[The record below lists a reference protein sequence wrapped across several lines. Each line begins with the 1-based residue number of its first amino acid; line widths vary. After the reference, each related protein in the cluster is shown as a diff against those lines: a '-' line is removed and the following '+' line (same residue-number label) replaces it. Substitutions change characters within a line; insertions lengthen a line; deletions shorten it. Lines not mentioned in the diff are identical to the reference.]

1 MHRLYRYGWIISGI
15 LIGLKYGAIGVAL
28 GYSIATFL
36 MMLPLA
42 YFSVKGTFLGLDD
55 YWKPIARPLA
65 FSLIS
70 GLFSFIMYDVLYE
83 SLQPILVLFSVTAS
97 MLIPYAFLTMKWNRE
112 FVNYATRVFF

>member
-1 MHRLYRYGWIISGI
+1 MDNFRNLNRVKIWSYWGCPRLLYCNLLNDASF
-15 LIGLKYGAIGVAL
+15 GLL
-28 GYSIATFL
+28 
-36 MMLPLA
+36 
-42 YFSVKGTFLGLDD
+42 SVKGTFLGLDD